1 MKRAW
6 LIPAVIV
13 VVALSGHRLWN
24 EQTPVDSDVFVH
36 VPQLPAPPPPPG
48 TTLEI
53 TYIANEGVLV
63 ASGGKQVLIDGLHRE
78 YEPDYAFLPQPYR
91 GQIETAQ
98 PPFDKI
104 DVILVSH
111 RHLDHFH
118 PEAVAAHLRHN
129 PRTVLVSS
137 EQIVREIES
146 STADYGAIRSRVTT
160 ITPALRQR
168 TAVTAAGVEIE
179 LLGVGHGTGR
189 HRDIQNLGHV
199 VALGGK
205 KLLHLG
211 DADTAADIFDAL
223 NLDEQ
228 GIDVAFLPMW
238 FLTSDEGAAV
248 VRNHIKPKHIVAV
261 HLGPREPGRTFERI
275 RARFPDADA
284 FAALLE
290 KRYY

>member
-1 MKRAW
+1 MARRIRIAIVAAIAAAYAVTKGGPSPEP
-6 LIPAVIV
+6 LIAPQGAAVP
-13 VVALSGHRLWN
+13 R
-24 EQTPVDSDVFVH
+24 
-36 VPQLPAPPPPPG
+36 PPG
-48 TTLEI
+48 TTVEI
-53 TYIANEGVLV
+53 TYIANEGVLI
-63 ASGGKQVLIDGLHRE
+63 AGGGKQVLIDGLHRE
-78 YEPDYAFLPQPYR
+78 YEPSYPFLPQPYR

-137 EQIVREIES
+137 EQIVREIEN

-160 ITPALRQR
+160 TTPALRQR
-168 TAVTAAGVEIE
+168 TAVTAAGVEVE

-199 VALGGK
+199 VKLGGK
-205 KLLHLG
+205 KLLHVG
-211 DADTAADIFDAL
+211 DADTSAEIFEAFD
-223 NLDEQ
+223 LDEQ
-228 GIDVAFLPMW
+228 NIDVAFLPTW
-238 FLTSDEGAAV
+238 FLISDEGADI

-261 HLGPREPGRTFERI
+261 HLGPREPARTSERI
-275 RARFPDADA
+275 KARFPDAAA
-284 FAALLE
+284 FTALLE